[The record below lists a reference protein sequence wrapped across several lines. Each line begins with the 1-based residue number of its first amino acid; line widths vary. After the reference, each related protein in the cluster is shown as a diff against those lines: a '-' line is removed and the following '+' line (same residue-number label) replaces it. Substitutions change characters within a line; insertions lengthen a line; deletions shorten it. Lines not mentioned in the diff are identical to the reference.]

1 MRTIIIGDIHG
12 CDRTLE
18 ALLKRVALDTARD
31 RLVLLGDLFDRGP
44 ASWEVWQRVQA
55 LEQTLG
61 ERFVLLRGNHEEYWL
76 RDRPSLSAR
85 LLHERVG
92 RQTTV
97 DSFSR
102 HNAKVRDSRPWLLEH
117 TVPFYRDERLQY
129 VHAAVEDKPLEEND
143 PFLLMHDHEAVL
155 RNEYAGPLTVTGHIA
170 LEEAAWFPGNG
181 EPVQPLTAGMRYP
194 LPERGVLCLD
204 TGCGKGGKLTAMVL
218 REDGFELLQIPELD
232 NT

>member
-1 MRTIIIGDIHG
+1 M
-12 CDRTLE
+12 
-18 ALLKRVALDTARD
+18 
-31 RLVLLGDLFDRGP
+31 
-44 ASWEVWQRVQA
+44 
-55 LEQTLG
+55 
-61 ERFVLLRGNHEEYWL
+61 
-76 RDRPSLSAR
+76 
-85 LLHERVG
+85 
-92 RQTTV
+92 
-97 DSFSR
+97 
-102 HNAKVRDSRPWLLEH
+102 
-117 TVPFYRDERLQY
+117 
-129 VHAAVEDKPLEEND
+129 EDKPLEEND

-181 EPVQPLTAGMRYP
+181 EPVQPLTAGTRYP